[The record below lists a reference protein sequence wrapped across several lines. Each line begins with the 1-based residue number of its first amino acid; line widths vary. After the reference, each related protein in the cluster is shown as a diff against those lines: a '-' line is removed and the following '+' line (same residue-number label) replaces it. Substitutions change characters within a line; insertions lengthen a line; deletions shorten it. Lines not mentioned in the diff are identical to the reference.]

1 MWFSKQFLKK
11 QKELN
16 KYKKDGK
23 KEEWAAVT
31 LPELYGYE
39 ATMQD
44 LGQKSTS
51 KTAQLALFYCV
62 KFPYTIKW
70 REKCKQPH
78 KHITKIQ

>member
-1 MWFSKQFLKK
+1 M
-11 QKELN
+11 
-16 KYKKDGK
+16 
-23 KEEWAAVT
+23 T

-51 KTAQLALFYCV
+51 KTAQLDLFYCV

>member
-31 LPELYGYE
+31 LPELYRYRGYN
-39 ATMQD
+39 AG
-44 LGQKSTS
+44 LGPEVY
-51 KTAQLALFYCV
+51 L
-62 KFPYTIKW
+62 
-70 REKCKQPH
+70 
-78 KHITKIQ
+78 